1 MTDESQKLGVI
12 ARRVCLDL
20 LQRLGSAASSVP
32 ATSPT
37 AHTPVTRTQGSSTSS
52 VSVKKEQPEV
62 KLANG
67 VEGRDEDVDLPPLGG
82 DEDIDKENV
91 PAQGVSVTLSPNTF
105 AKSTLRQIPA
115 PQVPH
120 RINVALARPRNQAA
134 PGADEDGDI
143 APFRLVVTYVCSIVK
158 TFHLKII
165 NQRDSKAFL
174 EVFTAISAFA

>member
-1 MTDESQKLGVI
+1 M
-12 ARRVCLDL
+12 
-20 LQRLGSAASSVP
+20 
-32 ATSPT
+32 
-37 AHTPVTRTQGSSTSS
+37 TSS

-67 VEGRDEDVDLPPLGG
+67 VEGGDDADDLPPLGG

-115 PQVPH
+115 PQVPR

-165 NQRDSKAFL
+165 NQQDSKAFL